1 MKAIKYFLPLAFVLF
16 ASCSSLVLKPADFSW
31 PVESVLKADND
42 GNVSIQRYSI
52 IFNVKPLF
60 LKETGDSTAY
70 QNEPIRVIRNT
81 KGYYFMVANNFKN
94 VYVFNV
100 NDGAFS
106 LCKTIEI
113 FKKTGIVNP
122 AFNQR
127 SPYIELV
134 YGQNSDQKLNLTEKG
149 IVKQEGK

>member
-1 MKAIKYFLPLAFVLF
+1 MKVIKYLVPLAFVLF
-16 ASCSSLVLKPADFSW
+16 ASCTSLVLKPADFSW
-31 PVESVLKADND
+31 PVESVLKADDN
-42 GNVSIQRYSI
+42 GNVNIQRYSI
-52 IFNVKPLF
+52 SFNVKPLF
-60 LKETGDSTAY
+60 FKETGDSTAY
-70 QNEPIRVIRNT
+70 QNEPIRVIRNM

-100 NDGAFS
+100 KDGGFS
-106 LCKTIEI
+106 LDKTIEI
-113 FKKTGIVNP
+113 SKKTGVDNP

-127 SPYIELV
+127 TPYIELV

>member
-1 MKAIKYFLPLAFVLF
+1 MKMIKYLVPLAMIMF
-16 ASCSSLVLKPADFSW
+16 ASCTSLVLKPADFSW

-42 GNVSIQRYSI
+42 GNVNIQRYSI
-52 IFNVKPLF
+52 TFNVKPLF

-70 QNEPIRVIRNT
+70 QNEPIRVIRSV

-100 NDGAFS
+100 KDGGFS
-106 LCKTIEI
+106 LDKTIEI
-113 FKKTGIVNP
+113 SKNSGIEDP

-134 YGQNSDQKLNLTEKG
+134 YGKNDNQKLNLTENG